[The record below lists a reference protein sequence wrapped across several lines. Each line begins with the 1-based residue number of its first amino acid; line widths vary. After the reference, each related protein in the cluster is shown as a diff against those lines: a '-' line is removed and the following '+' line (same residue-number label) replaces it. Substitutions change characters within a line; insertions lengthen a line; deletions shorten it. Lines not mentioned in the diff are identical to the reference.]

1 MTARALRPYQD
12 LMIDHMI
19 AHPKCAVWSF
29 MGSGKTVSTLT
40 AIDRM
45 KLAGLVDKPVL
56 VDFWAPWCGP
66 CRAVAPILEEI
77 ARDHGDKVELLIG
90 AIRGVSKIRFAVKQD
105 DVDTITD
112 YGVVVV
118 DSTVK
123 TPGGVL

>member
-1 MTARALRPYQD
+1 VAQALAAARMSGVPFF
-12 LMIDHMI
+12 
-19 AHPKCAVWSF
+19 WSE
-29 MGSGKTVSTLT
+29 KEL
-40 AIDRM
+40 
-45 KLAGLVDKPVL
+45 
-56 VDFWAPWCGP
+56 
-66 CRAVAPILEEI
+66 
-77 ARDHGDKVELLIG
+77 DHGDKVELLIG